1 MGETPESPRS
11 AGKSR
16 SGPRT
21 PSDGPRGRQ
30 RGREGGSGAGRTTG
44 RPAGGS
50 PSTSTVLAI
59 SLAGLAL
66 VAIVVLV
73 VGSGGGSGNGP
84 STATTVAGATTLPGS
99 PATTSPPTSLAADAF
114 VEYVDD
120 DAGFSVRYPKTWARF
135 QPTDANLHLVAAEP
149 RADDGPAGI
158 GLTVRMFRVEQIV
171 TSENLANLQTV
182 TDGIVASNP
191 TAKILQRRE
200 ISIDG
205 MPGYFYL
212 YTFTDEVSGREGAH
226 GHYFLFRGR
235 KMNQLVLQTV
245 PTEDYARLALVF
257 DQIGESFKST
267 PDTEATLP
275 AAATTTTTTR

>member
-11 AGKSR
+11 ADKSP
-16 SGPRT
+16 SGPKAS
-21 PSDGPRGRQ
+21 SDGPKGRQ
-30 RGREGGSGAGRTTG
+30 RSPEGASRGKADTHRTAGR
-44 RPAGGS
+44 S
-50 PSTSTVLAI
+50 SSTSTVLAF
-59 SLAGLAL
+59 SLAGLAV
-66 VAIVVLV
+66 VAVVVLL
-73 VGSGGGSGNGP
+73 VGSGGGSGGGP

-99 PATTSPPTSLAADAF
+99 PSTTSPPTSLPGDAF

-120 DAGFSVRYPKTWARF
+120 DAGFSLRYPKTWARF
-135 QPTDANLHLVAAEP
+135 QATDANVHLVAAEP
-149 RADDGPAGI
+149 RNDDGPAGI
-158 GLTVRMFRVEQIV
+158 GLTVRMFRVEEVV

-226 GHYFLFRGR
+226 GHYFLFRGH

-245 PTEDYARLALVF
+245 PTEDYSRLALVF

-267 PDTEATLP
+267 PDTEATSP
-275 AAATTTTTTR
+275 ATTTGNTTP